1 MGELRHRRRI
11 VMDRAKRKE
20 LTQAYKLAFPSMG
33 IFAIRNLATGRVLI
47 DQSANLN
54 GTFNRHRVELQLGTH
69 RNKALM
75 EDWRTHGEA
84 NFVFE
89 VLETIK
95 ERSEP
100 DFNYRAEMARLLAI
114 CRTRVPLGS
123 ATSYL

>member
-1 MGELRHRRRI
+1 
-11 VMDRAKRKE
+11 MDRAKRKE
-20 LTQAYKLAFPSMG
+20 LTQAYKLAFLPMG
-33 IFAIRNLATGRVLI
+33 IFAIRNLTTGRVLI

-54 GTFNRHRVELQLGTH
+54 AAFNRHRVELQLGTH

-75 EDWRTHGEA
+75 DDWRTYGET

-95 ERSEP
+95 ERPEP
-100 DFNYRAEMARLLAI
+100 DFNYHAEMARLLAI
-114 CRTRVPLGS
+114 CRARVPLGS